1 MMFVMTSKDL
11 DLFFNNETDDAI
23 LNAQYVIVSNRI
35 RRARIEYENIMTALV
50 LFPDPA
56 VMTAFSNDEFKN
68 AYIEQLNQNISLIAV
83 LVTEAIIHKY
93 NIIFLCTRNETKLSK
108 FIYILADFIYDEFE
122 YPVYRYKDLAS
133 GKIKLIDI
141 DEARA
146 YKKAKA
152 YIKDAKAKSV
162 ISNVKNE
169 SKLKNSEKKMLKKLL
184 KDRGLYKKGMTISE
198 MKNIVDIFI

>member
-35 RRARIEYENIMTALV
+35 RRARIEYENIMTASV
-50 LFPDPA
+50 LFPDPS
-56 VMTAFSNDEFKN
+56 VMVAFSDDEFKS

-93 NIIFLCTRNETKLSK
+93 NIIFLCTRNEAKLSK

-122 YPVYRYKDLAS
+122 YPVYKYRDLAS
-133 GKIKLIDI
+133 GKIELVDI